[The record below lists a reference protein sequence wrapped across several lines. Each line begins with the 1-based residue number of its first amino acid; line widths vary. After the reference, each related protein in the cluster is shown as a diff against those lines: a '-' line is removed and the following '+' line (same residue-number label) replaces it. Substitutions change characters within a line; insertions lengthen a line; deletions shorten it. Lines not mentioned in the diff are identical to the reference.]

1 MGEETR
7 AAVRATEMVERKD
20 RVLIVE
26 DEDNA
31 RKGYEQL
38 LQRWGCD
45 VVGVG
50 TAEEALA
57 KFASYQP
64 DTLIADVELP
74 GMNGLDL
81 LKQLGPELYDV
92 PAIVITGKGSEER
105 AVAAIEAGAF
115 WYIEKPLK
123 GPVLHALL
131 DRALGKAR
139 DARQLAVLQRQLR
152 ETGRLGDLVGGSKPM
167 QDVMRIVEMAAPSS
181 ASVLITGETGSGK
194 EIVARTL
201 HKLSP
206 RSSGPFVAINCS
218 AIPETLMESE
228 IFGHERGAFT
238 GAAER
243 RIGCFELADAG
254 TLLLDEIGEM
264 PAPTQAKL
272 LRVLEDRK
280 VRRLGSKSETPVDVR
295 VLAATN
301 KEPEQ
306 AVSNGQL
313 RQDLYF
319 RLNVFHINLPP
330 LREHKDD
337 IPLLVEHILRDV
349 NAKHGKHVRGIGAE
363 VLDIF
368 MGHTWP
374 GNIRELRNVLERATI
389 MCEKDLITR
398 ASLPGEFGRT
408 AAKGPSDLSAIK
420 FPVGTTVDAMERVLI
435 LQTLGATGNNKTRAA
450 ELLGISLKTL
460 HNKLKEYGGDR
471 AETE

>member
-81 LKQLGPELYDV
+81 LKQLGTELHGV
-92 PAIVITGKGSEER
+92 PAIIITGKGSEER

-123 GPVLHALL
+123 AAVLRALL

-139 DARQLAVLQRQLR
+139 DRREVAALTRQLR
-152 ETGRLGDLVGGSKPM
+152 DAGRLGDLIGSSKPM
-167 QDVMRIVEMAAPSS
+167 QEVMRLVELAAPSS

-194 EIVARTL
+194 EMVARTL
-201 HKLSP
+201 HRLSP
-206 RSSGPFVAINCS
+206 RTERPFVAINCS
-218 AIPETLMESE
+218 AIPESLMESE

-243 RIGCFELADAG
+243 RIGCFELADGG

-272 LRVLEDRK
+272 LRVLEDHK
-280 VRRLGSKSETPVDVR
+280 VRRLGSKVETPVDVR

-306 AVSNGQL
+306 AVAKGEL

-319 RLNVFHINLPP
+319 RLNVFHIHLPP
-330 LREHKDD
+330 LRERKDD
-337 IPLLVEHILRDV
+337 IPLLVEHILRDI
-349 NAKHGKHVRGIGAE
+349 NEKHGRHVRGVNPE
-363 VLDIF
+363 VLEMF
-368 MGHTWP
+368 AGYSWP
-374 GNIRELRNVLERATI
+374 GNVRELRNVLERAAI
-389 MCEKDLITR
+389 VSNRDLIGR
-398 ASLPGEFGRT
+398 AHLPADFGHAPVT
-408 AAKGPSDLSAIK
+408 SASDL
-420 FPVGTTVDAMERVLI
+420 T
-435 LQTLGATGNNKTRAA
+435 
-450 ELLGISLKTL
+450 SL
-460 HNKLKEYGGDR
+460 R
-471 AETE
+471 